1 MHATDAFVLKKLDIG
16 EADVL
21 YALYT
26 RDFGKVVARAQG
38 IRKNEAKLR
47 GHLEPFSL
55 SVVRLISARHGE
67 KLIGASLVRFGE
79 RMRSRDATLRLAAY
93 VAARLDEHC
102 FAGGRDPALWRLA
115 DAAFRALDSHEF
127 SEDAEALFRKE
138 FDTNLSLCLG
148 HGDGDDDGKSY
159 DDAV

>member
-79 RMRSRDATLRLAAY
+79 RMRSRDAILRSGVLRMPRF
-93 VAARLDEHC
+93 ARLIATSSPRMPRRC
-102 FAGGRDPALWRLA
+102 FA
-115 DAAFRALDSHEF
+115 
-127 SEDAEALFRKE
+127 K
-138 FDTNLSLCLG
+138 NLIRTCLCVSG
-148 HGDGDDDGKSY
+148 TATAMTMANHMTTRY
-159 DDAV
+159 DRI